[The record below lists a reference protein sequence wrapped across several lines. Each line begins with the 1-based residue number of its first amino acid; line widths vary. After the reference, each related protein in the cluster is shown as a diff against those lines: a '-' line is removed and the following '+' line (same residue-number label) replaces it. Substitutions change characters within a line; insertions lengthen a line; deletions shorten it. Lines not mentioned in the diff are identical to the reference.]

1 MFSRK
6 KDSTTESPDETLER
20 LRSPEGGKGR
30 PTPKRKE
37 AEAARRQKVAP
48 PRDRREA
55 KARLKAERA
64 KERQQSMD
72 ALRSGEERLYPV
84 RDQGKARHIA
94 RNWVDGRMNFG
105 EIFWPVV
112 ITALVLLFM
121 PVPAL
126 QQTSTIVLL
135 GFYVLITADS
145 AWSLFGLR
153 KALHRE
159 VPDAGE
165 RRGAL
170 AYAFGRSIQS
180 RKRRLPV
187 PKVERGWTRAYS
199 KGQVD
204 AVVR

>member
-1 MFSRK
+1 VFSRK
-6 KDSTTESPDETLER
+6 KDPAAETPDETVAR
-20 LRSPEGGKGR
+20 LQAPEQGKGR
-30 PTPKRKE
+30 PTPKRKDS
-37 AEAARRQKVAP
+37 EAARRQKVAP

-55 KARLKAERA
+55 KARMKDERA
-64 KERQQSMD
+64 KEREQSMA
-72 ALRSGEERLYPV
+72 ALRSGDERLYPV

-94 RNWVDGRMNFG
+94 RNWVDGRRNFG

-112 ITALVLLFM
+112 ITALIMLFL

-126 QQTSTIVLL
+126 QQASTVVLL

-153 KALHRE
+153 RALHRE
-159 VPDAGE
+159 VPDAGD

-180 RKRRLPV
+180 RKRRMPI
-187 PKVERGWTRAYS
+187 PKVERGWTRAYA